1 MEGATHE
8 MMGAGF
14 GSTSN
19 SPYSRQQTDNFG
31 LNQLTGKKDP
41 FKKFYNRA
49 SDDYIFKID
58 NLPEAFEKL
67 EQEEPESEQKRKQQE
82 VLDKTKDNKQL
93 LLEQFVDPNYLNPEM
108 ETGYFSE
115 LASSFKASSDDIKK
129 NYVKKMQ
136 LILNGREQLS
146 LKKDKFLLKELK
158 KLINSYKV
166 LENEDDRQEYLNM
179 LRLRSFAS
187 QHNSVVS
194 MLKDGNFFPFLIFI
208 VSEGNE

>member
-1 MEGATHE
+1 M
-8 MMGAGF
+8 
-14 GSTSN
+14 
-19 SPYSRQQTDNFG
+19 
-31 LNQLTGKKDP
+31 
-41 FKKFYNRA
+41 
-49 SDDYIFKID
+49 
-58 NLPEAFEKL
+58 
-67 EQEEPESEQKRKQQE
+67 
-82 VLDKTKDNKQL
+82 LDKTKDHKQL

-166 LENEDDRQEYLNM
+166 LESEDDRQEYLNM

-187 QHNSVVS
+187 
-194 MLKDGNFFPFLIFI
+194 
-208 VSEGNE
+208 